1 MSIDSV
7 FHKILKFRHERLYN
21 EATLDLAKDQNEY
34 TRIQKMDIFHSQ
46 ISNLI
51 DSVNLTRHFVIS
63 DIKTKI
69 DVVQLS

>member
-34 TRIQKMDIFHSQ
+34 TRKQKMDIFHSQ

-51 DSVNLTRHFVIS
+51 DSLIWPDILLLATLKLRLT
-63 DIKTKI
+63 
-69 DVVQLS
+69 

>member
-51 DSVNLTRHFVIS
+51 DSLI
-63 DIKTKI
+63 
-69 DVVQLS
+69 